1 MLAADRP
8 ALVME
13 TKVLKINPSSF
24 ADEELAE
31 AVALIRQGELV
42 SFPTET
48 VYGLGANALDNEA
61 CKKIFQ
67 AKGRPSDNPLIV
79 HVSSME
85 MLHTVAASVPPKVD
99 EFLTR
104 SQFWPG
110 PLTILFPKKENV
122 PQAVTAGQTTV
133 AVRMPSHP
141 IAHKLIALSG
151 VPIAAPS
158 ANLSGRPSPTTAGH
172 VIADLT
178 GRVKCIVD
186 GGGTSVGLESTV
198 LDMSRD
204 PPMILRPGGITH
216 EQLKRYLPDVVVYGQ
231 GGHKDQS
238 MEDKPPTPGLKYRHY
253 SPNAYVVL
261 FDLASSAGGDD
272 GSDGGARMGEALV
285 GRVRKALED
294 KQSVGIIHTHKEIEL
309 PKDLVA
315 LARYVKDTEGEGE
328 DGEVNATEKRV
339 GENDT
344 REPLLVY
351 PVAVDVDQASEEGRE
366 RFAAEVAR
374 GLFKALRGLD
384 AQGVDIIFVEG
395 IDESHTGYAVMN
407 RLRKAAATS
416 VSCRGL

>member
-8 ALVME
+8 AVVME

-85 MLHTVAASVPPKVD
+85 MLHTVAASVPPKVA

-104 SQFWPG
+104 SRFWPG

-204 PPMILRPGGITH
+204 PPMVLRPGGITY
-216 EQLKRYLPDVVVYGQ
+216 EQLKKYLPDVVVYGQ

-261 FDLASSAGGDD
+261 FDLAPPPKEGGDHAAT
-272 GSDGGARMGEALV
+272 DGGVRMGEELIA
-285 GRVRKALED
+285 RVRKALDD
-294 KQSVGIIHTHKEIEL
+294 KQSVGVIHTHREIEL
-309 PKDLVA
+309 PADLKA
-315 LARYVKDTEGEGE
+315 LARH
-328 DGEVNATEKRV
+328 V
-339 GENDT
+339 GDAAGDSGADDPA

-351 PVAVDVDQASEEGRE
+351 PVAVEVDQADEEGRE

-384 AQGVDIIFVEG
+384 ARGVDIIFVEG

-407 RLRKAAATS
+407 RLRKAAAAS
-416 VSCRGL
+416 VHCVGL